1 MALWTFRKY
10 RKINWK
16 RYYLFPD
23 GFASPGDFPLSDAV
37 EISRLRFTS
46 LEMTDGVM
54 SLEMTDGVMSL
65 EMTGGDVSVEMTG
78 GDVSVEMTGGDVS
91 VEMTDGVV
99 DVREISQ
106 NQLET
111 VLPFSRWFCQ
121 SRRFPVE

>member
-1 MALWTFRKY
+1 MGEVR
-10 RKINWK
+10 
-16 RYYLFPD
+16 
-23 GFASPGDFPLSDAV
+23 

-46 LEMTDGVM
+46 LEMTDGVV
-54 SLEMTDGVMSL
+54 SV

-91 VEMTDGVV
+91 VEMTGGDEMTDGVV